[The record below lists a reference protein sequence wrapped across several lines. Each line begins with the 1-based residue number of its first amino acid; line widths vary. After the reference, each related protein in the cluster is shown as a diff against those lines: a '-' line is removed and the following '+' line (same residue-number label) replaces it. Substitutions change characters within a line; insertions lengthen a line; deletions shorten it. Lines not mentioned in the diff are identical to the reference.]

1 MTEARTEHE
10 AAALIMQNA
19 AGEIVAIL
27 TECMHSLGVTR
38 DMVTE
43 VSGTLISAAWIM
55 QKLWE
60 GEGARP
66 AFVAL
71 LRRQAD
77 KIERE
82 LAA

>member
-1 MTEARTEHE
+1 MHSDQEM
-10 AAALIMQNA
+10 AAAETMQRA

-27 TECMHSLGVTR
+27 TERMHSLGATR
-38 DMVTE
+38 DMVSE
-43 VSGTLISAAWIM
+43 VSGTLISAAWMM

-71 LRRQAD
+71 LRGTAEN
-77 KIERE
+77 IEGRV
-82 LAA
+82 